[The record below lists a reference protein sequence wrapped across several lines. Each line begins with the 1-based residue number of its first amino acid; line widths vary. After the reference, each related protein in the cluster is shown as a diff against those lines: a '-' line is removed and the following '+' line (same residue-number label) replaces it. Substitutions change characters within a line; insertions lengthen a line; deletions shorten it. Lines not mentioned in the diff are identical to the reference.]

1 MSNVGTYLCW
11 CKNQIPSLF
20 RCPYMAVQEADED
33 EDVVEEMEN
42 VVCTLHVVFT
52 ICVPWGWPFTTCWLY
67 IHVCRPYWII
77 TVPLLLLL
85 FFYYLF
91 IRVPTKRKQRRTRK
105 LTKRQNHRK
114 ELTWVGKYLSS
125 LPIKYTNRQQF
136 SVVCLTNK
144 FRVADHRLRQ
154 MWEKQTW
161 RGKRAAGECATDV
174 LTTYRKWSIKRLG
187 AYFIFPIIGAALIR
201 QRRLLQL
208 WVKNWGEYWLGGH
221 SGSRNDC

>member
-1 MSNVGTYLCW
+1 
-11 CKNQIPSLF
+11 
-20 RCPYMAVQEADED
+20 MAVQEADED

-85 FFYYLF
+85 FFFYYFF

-105 LTKRQNHRK
+105 LTKQQNHRK
-114 ELTWVGKYLSS
+114 ELTWVGKYLSCTNMRNHVGPS
-125 LPIKYTNRQQF
+125 LPIKYANPQQF
-136 SVVCLTNK
+136 SLVCFTNK
-144 FRVADHRLRQ
+144 LRVADHRLRQ
-154 MWEKQTW
+154 IWEKQTW

-174 LTTYRKWSIKRLG
+174 FTTYRKWSIKHRG
-187 AYFIFPIIGAALIR
+187 AYFIFSVIGAALISTTGKILR
-201 QRRLLQL
+201 
-208 WVKNWGEYWLGGH
+208 GI
-221 SGSRNDC
+221 